1 MKKIFFDQKKAKVQV
16 ENQDDLWYLS
26 QLIDKGDELRGR
38 TYRKIKLSGSA
49 EKSKVEKKP
58 VTLTI
63 SVEKTEF
70 SDNVLKVNG
79 KVLTPTEDIPK
90 GSYQSITLEENS
102 TVEITKEKWLKY
114 QIDRL
119 KDAFSTKLKGILIV
133 VMDRETAL
141 FALTKRYGYDI
152 LAKLEGEVQKKE
164 ERAVAKGSF
173 YEEIIKAV
181 EQYTERYGLDN
192 IIVASPAFWKE
203 ELLKRIKDNNLK
215 KKIVVA
221 TCHSAEENAIKEVL
235 RRDEIQTILKEE
247 RITKETALVEKLMEV
262 ISKDGKA
269 AYGMDEV
276 ENAANAGA
284 VEKLLITDT
293 MINKSREEK
302 NERLEAIM
310 KTVDSLKGDIH
321 IISSSHE
328 AGKQLNG
335 ISGIAALLRYKP

>member
-1 MKKIFFDQKKAKVQV
+1 M
-16 ENQDDLWYLS
+16 S
-26 QLIDKGDELRGR
+26 
-38 TYRKIKLSGSA
+38 
-49 EKSKVEKKP
+49 
-58 VTLTI
+58 
-63 SVEKTEF
+63 
-70 SDNVLKVNG
+70 
-79 KVLTPTEDIPK
+79 
-90 GSYQSITLEENS
+90 
-102 TVEITKEKWLKY
+102 
-114 QIDRL
+114 
-119 KDAFSTKLKGILIV
+119 
-133 VMDRETAL
+133 
-141 FALTKRYGYDI
+141 
-152 LAKLEGEVQKKE
+152 
-164 ERAVAKGSF
+164 
-173 YEEIIKAV
+173 
-181 EQYTERYGLDN
+181 
-192 IIVASPAFWKE
+192 
-203 ELLKRIKDNNLK
+203 
-215 KKIVVA
+215 